1 MKLFELLRVC
11 KHTGPIAILDYKPN
25 GAYITDCYYFGE
37 LDTMPVHDLLT
48 LASKEVDNYYAVSTT
63 VKLLE
68 SAKGQPCSASNHEL
82 QALDLS
88 TVNESK
94 LEPTLMIEV
103 K

>member
-11 KHTGPIAILDYKPN
+11 KHTGPIAILNYKPT
-25 GAYITDCYYFGE
+25 GSYITDCYYFGE
-37 LDTMPVHDLLT
+37 LENMQVYDLLD
-48 LASKEVDNYYAVSTT
+48 LANKEVDNCYAVATT
-63 VKLLE
+63 VKLLD

-88 TVNESK
+88 AVNEAR

-103 K
+103 H